1 MARTSKTPPPL
12 PEQLENEPDGSYSL
26 FCEYCQLGP
35 KRSIRALSELVG
47 RSRPVLGSL
56 SLNFRWPDRAAAWD
70 RSAALAPNPS
80 PDRVAVLGDRRAK
93 LAGAIDGLIDLTADM
108 IQSIDPLETSPRS
121 VNSLAQTL
129 TILCDLADRLEPTP
143 SAELAAAV
151 TLIPSLDPRIA
162 GRFGENVDRALGILK
177 GDLDAALELG
187 LRDEGAIDVDAV

>member
-1 MARTSKTPPPL
+1 MARAPKTPPPL

-35 KRSIRALSELVG
+35 KRSLRALSELVK

-56 SLNFRWPDRAAAWD
+56 SVQFQWPDRAAAWD

-129 TILCDLADRLEPTP
+129 TILCDLADRLEPNT
-143 SAELAAAV
+143 SKELEAAMV
-151 TLIPSLDPRIA
+151 LVPTLDPRIS
-162 GRFGENVDRALGILK
+162 GRFAENVDRALGILR
-177 GDLDAALELG
+177 GDLDAVLSLG
-187 LRDEGAIDVDAV
+187 DDGEPIDVELL